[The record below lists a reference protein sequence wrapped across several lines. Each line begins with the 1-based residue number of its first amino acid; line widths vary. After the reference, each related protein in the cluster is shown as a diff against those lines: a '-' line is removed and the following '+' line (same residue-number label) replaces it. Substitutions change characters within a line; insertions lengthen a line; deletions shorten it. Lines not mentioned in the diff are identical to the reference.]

1 MISVEVSPATFH
13 DTSIQEPISLLV
25 IPSLI
30 ALKTIAVRNEI
41 INIEIGLL
49 WIDERCQNYLIEEES
64 ILNIWK

>member
-1 MISVEVSPATFH
+1 MISAELSGEVTPATFR

-30 ALKTIAVRNEI
+30 ALKTIAVGDKI

-49 WIDERCQNYLIEEES
+49 
-64 ILNIWK
+64 